1 MRYIP
6 TILRIIA
13 NVFLFCLYALVAV
26 IIENFIFGLIMVQ
39 WWHTVPGS
47 EHPIHMALAIAT
59 VWFIALIT
67 FILRKFFYISLWK
80 IETIK
85 PQEKVIIQEVIK
97 EKKVQKVKETKQEE
111 NIFDEEMKIYIDK
124 EIK

>member
-1 MRYIP
+1 
-6 TILRIIA
+6 
-13 NVFLFCLYALVAV
+13 
-26 IIENFIFGLIMVQ
+26 MVKG
-39 WWHTVPGS
+39 WHTVPGS

-80 IETIK
+80 KEVINT
-85 PQEKVIIQEVIK
+85 QEKIIIKEVIK
-97 EKKVQKVKETKQEE
+97 DKKVKETKQEE